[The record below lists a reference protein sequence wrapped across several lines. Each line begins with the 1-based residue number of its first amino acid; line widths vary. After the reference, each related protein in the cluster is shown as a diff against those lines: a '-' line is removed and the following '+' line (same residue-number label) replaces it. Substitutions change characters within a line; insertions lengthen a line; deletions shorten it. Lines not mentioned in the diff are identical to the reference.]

1 IHLAIL
7 CEYSSVFVLVI
18 VWLDYLSAYIP
29 DFTHFTLHSPMAIGL
44 YHRPLSKLELLSLR
58 GFHSLTI

>member
-29 DFTHFTLHSPMAIGL
+29 DFTHFTLHSHDWQTVGIPKQE
-44 YHRPLSKLELLSLR
+44 YSTYPDSYCW
-58 GFHSLTI
+58 